1 MRSTKGKFSRRKF
14 LVTGAAVTAAGG
26 VAAGVS
32 YATRD
37 LTPVPRT
44 EAVEHNDVSLPK
56 NGKSVLLVGGGLSG
70 LITGC
75 ELIDR
80 GFDVTILEKNATLGG
95 RLRSWRD
102 KKFGEASA
110 DPNWRGHPIEHGTH
124 IVFNF
129 YRNFRDVLA
138 RRGLSV
144 RQRTINYPM
153 PAISFAYPDGT
164 FDDREASKAIAPFH
178 MNLMMQNLARVS
190 EASRKI
196 DPQVGRKMMAFDP
209 NNADE
214 VAYLDSIS
222 MADWCR
228 KVGYPED
235 IIRSAL
241 DPLMDMGN
249 FETTEVTSALYY
261 MRLMRSMLG
270 YWKDAY
276 AIQFFQDATDDTI
289 LQPLADHIRGRGGR
303 IVFNS
308 ELDEYRA
315 EGDRIVGVKTKA
327 LKDGQYICPICGE
340 IHDTLPGSCRRCG
353 WTGGGFK
360 RSDAPAREY
369 SADYYLLGVDIPNA
383 KKILARSP
391 FKERDLYPKVE
402 RLPASSVAV
411 LYLWYPRA
419 EKRSGGAEAQKTNWE
434 DHFGGREC
442 VMTADFPMLGTTLNL
457 SMLKKS
463 SFAEFNADVIETQI
477 ARTDRIQGMTDMEIA
492 EAVDRDLRNLVPGLP
507 KFTDIRMMRWDNF
520 SCGTVGAEKLRPD
533 MRTAFDNFMILGDW
547 IALEHNCFLMEK
559 VAVNAKRAVNY
570 LLDDIGQKEGRMKI
584 VETGTPN
591 LTVDLLAKLFSV
603 KA

>member
-1 MRSTKGKFSRRKF
+1 MSSSKTSSKSSISRRSF
-14 LVTGAAVTAAGG
+14 LVAGATAAAAGG
-26 VAAGVS
+26 VAAGVTV
-32 YATRD
+32 ATRD
-37 LTPVPRT
+37 VTPVPRT
-44 EAVEHNDVSLPK
+44 EAIEHNDVSLPK

-75 ELIDR
+75 ELLDR
-80 GFDVTILEKNATLGG
+80 GFDVTILEKNSTLGG

-102 KKFGEASA
+102 EKFGEASK
-110 DPNWRGHPIEHGTH
+110 DPEWTGHPIEHGTH
-124 IVFNF
+124 LVFNF
-129 YRNFRDVLA
+129 YKNFRDVLA

-144 RQRTINYPM
+144 RQRPINFPM
-153 PAISFAYPDGT
+153 PSISFAYPDGS
-164 FDDREASKAIAPFH
+164 FDDRAPSTAIAPFH
-178 MNLMMQNLARVS
+178 MDILMKDLERVG
-190 EASRKI
+190 EASKKI
-196 DPQVGRKMMAFDP
+196 DPAAGRKMMAFDP
-209 NNADE
+209 NNAAE

-228 KVGYPED
+228 KIGLPDDV
-235 IIRSAL
+235 IRSAL

-249 FETTEVTSALYY
+249 FETAEVTSALYF
-261 MRLMRSMLG
+261 MRLIHSMLG
-270 YWKDAY
+270 YWKDGWGF
-276 AIQFFQDATDDTI
+276 QFFQDATDDTI
-289 LQPLADHIRGRGGR
+289 FQPLARYVRSHGGR
-303 IVFNS
+303 IIFNS
-308 ELDEYRA
+308 ELDEYVA
-315 EGDRIVGVKTKA
+315 EGDRIVGVRTKA

-340 IHDTLPGSCRRCG
+340 IHDVLPASCQRCG

-360 RSDAPAREY
+360 RGDAPARIYE
-369 SADYYLLGVDIPNA
+369 ADYYLLGVDIPNA
-383 KKILARSP
+383 KKILSRSP
-391 FKERDLYPKVE
+391 FKERKLYPKVSK
-402 RLPASSVAV
+402 LPASSVAV
-411 LYLWYPRA
+411 LYLWYPRVA
-419 EKRSGGAEAQKTNWE
+419 KRGDEKTNWE

-457 SMLKKS
+457 SMLKKN

-477 ARTDRIQGMTDMEIA
+477 ARTERIEGLSDLEIA
-492 EAVDRDLRNLVPGLP
+492 ELVDKDLRNLIPGLP

-533 MRTAFDNFMILGDW
+533 MRTEFGNFMILGDW
-547 IALEHNCFLMEK
+547 IAVDHNCFLMEK